1 MMLKYLQTNATW
13 SLKEI
18 TVSDMSVI
26 NVAESNKRENSKEI
40 YKCKM
45 YLTWMQVS
53 LFKIRLNE

>member
-26 NVAESNKRENSKEI
+26 NVAESNKRENKEI
-40 YKCKM
+40 HKCKM
-45 YLTWMQVS
+45 YLTWIQVS

>member
-1 MMLKYLQTNATW
+1 MMLKYLQANATW

-26 NVAESNKRENSKEI
+26 NVAESNKRENVR
-40 YKCKM
+40 KCKM
-45 YLTWMQVS
+45 YLTWIQVS